1 MTGGPPLPRPA
12 RTRLAGDPVSLIGHN
27 AGPPLDPGRSWRA
40 HCWKAARKALTPHLP
55 IEVIR
60 RRVARAKALG
70 LAYPDYAAILLGT
83 GRDVTAFL
91 FTAEA
96 IGLRLL
102 KETRLA
108 AAAARKLPALAAD
121 RLLLA
126 EGDPQAIRAALAGQG
141 LAFVAAGMAPRPRAG
156 DAEGRAA
163 IRALL
168 DPLRLP
174 GDAVVMVGARA
185 DERAWAEAAR
195 LAAFLAA
202 PAYFAA

>member
-1 MTGGPPLPRPA
+1 MTAAHPMPRPA
-12 RTRLAGDPVSLIGHN
+12 RSRLPGDPVPLLGHN
-27 AGPPLDPGRSWRA
+27 NGPPLDPGRSWRA
-40 HCWKAARKALTPHLP
+40 HCWKAARKGLTPHLP
-55 IEVIR
+55 IEIIR

-91 FTAEA
+91 FTSEA

-108 AAAARKLPALAAD
+108 AAAARKLPAVAAD

-126 EGDPQAIRAALAGQG
+126 EGEPEAIRAALAAQG
-141 LAFVAAGMAPRPRAG
+141 VAFLAAGMAPRPRAAG
-156 DAEGRAA
+156 AEGRTA

-185 DERAWAEAAR
+185 DERGWAEAAR
-195 LAAFLAA
+195 LAGFLAA